1 MLLDGKVADDESQLL
16 HDSNE
21 AVKTWPTCNFQKVA
35 WQISAFTADTPA
47 DYVGCLE
54 LRTSSHGIL
63 DSFTLI
69 RDVSFHQE
77 WFTPGNL
84 DLCPSRRSFSQGT
97 MFNVDT
103 DPV

>member
-1 MLLDGKVADDESQLL
+1 MQSLIITGKPDWDHFLDFD
-16 HDSNE
+16 
-21 AVKTWPTCNFQKVA
+21 
-35 WQISAFTADTPA
+35 
-47 DYVGCLE
+47 LE
-54 LRTSSHGIL
+54 
-63 DSFTLI
+63 
-69 RDVSFHQE
+69 QE